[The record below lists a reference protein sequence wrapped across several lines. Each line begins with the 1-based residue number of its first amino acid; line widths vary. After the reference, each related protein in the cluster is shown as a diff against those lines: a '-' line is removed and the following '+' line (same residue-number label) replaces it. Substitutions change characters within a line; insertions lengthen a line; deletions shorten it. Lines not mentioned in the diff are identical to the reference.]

1 NPQLASRLLT
11 MMRSWRQLE
20 PIRQEKFET
29 ALKTIAAAPQ
39 LSSDVTDIINR
50 LLA

>member
-1 NPQLASRLLT
+1 
-11 MMRSWRQLE
+11 MMRSWQQLE
-20 PIRQEKFET
+20 PMRQQKFET
-29 ALKTIAAAPQ
+29 ALKTIVATPQ